1 MVSVPVI
8 PHPCPTLLFCL
19 HFLPAL
25 LLSCNFRHLAMSLE
39 ITSCT
44 FTRELIY
51 DTCHPLEHSSLTRE
65 AGRWRRQLEEGWE
78 QGCVPGLCVFPG
90 CPKLW
95 VPLGLGTEGAQA
107 IGIETFW
114 CKHSV
119 LYQHV
124 KKQGGSS
131 LHGGE
136 THQAWSRQRD
146 DDVVGWS
153 WARFQG

>member
-1 MVSVPVI
+1 M
-8 PHPCPTLLFCL
+8 
-19 HFLPAL
+19 
-25 LLSCNFRHLAMSLE
+25 
-39 ITSCT
+39 
-44 FTRELIY
+44 
-51 DTCHPLEHSSLTRE
+51 
-65 AGRWRRQLEEGWE
+65 GE
-78 QGCVPGLCVFPG
+78 QGWVPGLCVFPG

-95 VPLGLGTEGAQA
+95 VPLGLGTEEAQA
-107 IGIETFW
+107 IGIETFR

-124 KKQGGSS
+124 KKLGGSC
-131 LHGGE
+131 LRGGE